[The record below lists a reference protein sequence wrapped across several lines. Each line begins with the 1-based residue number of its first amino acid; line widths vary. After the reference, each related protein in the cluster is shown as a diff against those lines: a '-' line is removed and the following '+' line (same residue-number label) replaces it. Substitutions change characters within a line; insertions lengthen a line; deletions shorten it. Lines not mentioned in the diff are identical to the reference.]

1 MIIIDRNERF
11 FGGDDGEKITVVVK
25 SQNTVHGVTFNLD
38 GKSGVMPSTGPQSS
52 SMTFTLKKAVKDPS
66 SMLLMFHFANTGG
79 SGIYIVVITGSKAGG
94 QPFGE
99 VVRQLGV
106 SDKVA
111 SAGYTFDV
119 I

>member
-11 FGGDDGEKITVVVK
+11 FGGDDGEQISVVVK

-52 SMTFTLKKAVKDPS
+52 AMTFTLRQAVNDPS
-66 SMLLMFHFANTGG
+66 SMLLMFHFADTSG
-79 SGIYIVVITGSKAGG
+79 SGVYIVVITGKAGG

-99 VVRQLGV
+99 VIRQLGV